1 MLNTSEQDNPTYE
14 KRLVA
19 FIDVLGF
26 KNAIDKSIKDEGR
39 IKSISDFFTEVRDDF
54 CISQQKISK
63 YKEESRKIT
72 NETTARRASQ
82 FSDCLVVSYRGDEE
96 SAVFH
101 MLHTLFF
108 VHMTALQR
116 SMLIRGCVVRGDLI
130 HTNELLFGPALNDA
144 VEKEK
149 ALASYPRIVC
159 DDSILELG
167 GMYHQQ
173 HHEPEEEQEYILS
186 LLKKDSDGLYYINY
200 FTGIEE
206 ESDAGYN
213 VLPYHFQKLKSVIT
227 EMATVKSPSV
237 YSKYLWLVERYNET
251 LYHYKKLLDPLVVSD
266 DLADTAT
273 YVQALTLLRQG
284 TTP

>member
-1 MLNTSEQDNPTYE
+1 MNIINQENPKYE
-14 KRLVA
+14 RRLVA

-26 KNAIDKSIKDEGR
+26 KNIIEKTIKDETQVDA
-39 IKSISDFFTEVRDDF
+39 ITNFISEVRDDF
-54 CISQQKISK
+54 CVSERKISK
-63 YKEESRKIT
+63 YKKEGRRNPNEVLTRKVT
-72 NETTARRASQ
+72 Q
-82 FSDCLVVSYRGDEE
+82 FSDSLVVSYRENEE

-108 VHMTALQR
+108 LHFSALQR
-116 SMLIRGCVVRGDLI
+116 SMLIRGCIVCGDLI
-130 HTNELLFGPALNDA
+130 HTDELLFGPALVDA

-159 DDSILELG
+159 DDSVLELG
-167 GMYHQQ
+167 GIYHQP

-227 EMATVKSPSV
+227 EMASVKSPSV

-251 LYHYKKLLDPLVVSD
+251 LDYYKKLLDPLVVSD
-266 DLADTAT
+266 DLSDTAT
-273 YVQALTLLRQG
+273 YIQSLTLLRQG
-284 TTP
+284 ITP

>member
-1 MLNTSEQDNPTYE
+1 MLKKKEVGVLKYE

-26 KNAIDKSIKDEGR
+26 KNTIDKSIKDDGR
-39 IKSISDFFTEVRDDF
+39 IKTISEFFTEVRDDF
-54 CISQQKISK
+54 CIS
-63 YKEESRKIT
+63 ERKIT
-72 NETTARRASQ
+72 KYQEEGRKNPNEATTRKVSQ
-82 FSDCLVVSYRGDEE
+82 FSDCLVVSYREDEE

-101 MLHTLFF
+101 MMHTLFF
-108 VHMTALQR
+108 VHMSALQR
-116 SMLIRGCVVRGDLI
+116 SLLIRGCVVRGDLI

-159 DDSILELG
+159 DDSVLELG
-167 GMYHQQ
+167 GMYHQP

-186 LLKKDSDGLYYINY
+186 LLKKDLDGLYYINY

-206 ESDAGYN
+206 ESDDGYN

-227 EMATVKSPSV
+227 EMASVKAPSV
-237 YSKYLWLVERYNET
+237 YSKRLWLTERYNET
-251 LYHYKKLLDPLVVSD
+251 LEHYKKMLDPHKIQE
-266 DLADTAT
+266 DLADTT
-273 YVQALTLLRQG
+273 SFIHSLTSLTQG
-284 TTP
+284 TLP